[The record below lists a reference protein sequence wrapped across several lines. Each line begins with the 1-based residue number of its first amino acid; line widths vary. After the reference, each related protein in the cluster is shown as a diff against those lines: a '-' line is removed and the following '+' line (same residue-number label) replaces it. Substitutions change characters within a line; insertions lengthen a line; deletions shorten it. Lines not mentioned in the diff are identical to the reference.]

1 MGMNRSAKPAEASP
15 VVMLDRRTLVW
26 PDRSEKGGVKAR
38 SQTNIGA
45 FLDHIGAQLAFNE
58 LACCT
63 VIRRAGLETLLTDER
78 AKGLWLEA
86 DALGLESSDS
96 YFLAVLEH
104 LGRQNAFHPV
114 RDYLNGLEWDGIE
127 RLDTWLSAFLDAED
141 TELNR
146 AYGRK
151 TLIGAVRRIREP
163 GCKHD
168 TCLVLQGPQGK
179 GKSSAIAALCPSPD
193 WFTDSLG
200 IGDEQ
205 KQVIEVTTGKWL
217 VELAELAGMGKRDA
231 NSVKSMLSR
240 TVDTARLSYGR
251 LSTARPRQFILF
263 GTVNE
268 AQFLRDA
275 TGNRRYWPVSMSGR
289 ADPDDMREHIARNRD
304 LLWAEASYFEATG
317 ESPVLPKHLWLS
329 AEDGQRE
336 RLIDDPWQ
344 EKLESHLGDRDFIAS
359 EEVYETLGVLTAQRN
374 PSVSQRIAGILTGM
388 GFERTRRR
396 TDTGRIWGYQRA
408 N

>member
-1 MGMNRSAKPAEASP
+1 M
-15 VVMLDRRTLVW
+15 
-26 PDRSEKGGVKAR
+26 
-38 SQTNIGA
+38 
-45 FLDHIGAQLAFNE
+45 
-58 LACCT
+58 
-63 VIRRAGLETLLTDER
+63 
-78 AKGLWLEA
+78 
-86 DALGLESSDS
+86 GLESSDS

-127 RLDTWLSAFLDAED
+127 RLDTWLSAFLDAQD

-217 VELAELAGMGKRDA
+217 VELAELAGMG
-231 NSVKSMLSR
+231 S
-240 TVDTARLSYGR
+240 
-251 LSTARPRQFILF
+251 
-263 GTVNE
+263 GTPI
-268 AQFLRDA
+268 R
-275 TGNRRYWPVSMSGR
+275 
-289 ADPDDMREHIARNRD
+289 
-304 LLWAEASYFEATG
+304 
-317 ESPVLPKHLWLS
+317 
-329 AEDGQRE
+329 
-336 RLIDDPWQ
+336 
-344 EKLESHLGDRDFIAS
+344 
-359 EEVYETLGVLTAQRN
+359 
-374 PSVSQRIAGILTGM
+374 
-388 GFERTRRR
+388 
-396 TDTGRIWGYQRA
+396 
-408 N
+408 